1 MNMLCMNNNAMF
13 PCVREEDTAEQVG
26 VYTATVPLKVKY
38 HENIHLSSTVMNM
51 LCMNNNAM
59 FPCIR
64 EEDTAE
70 QVGVYVQPLSL

>member
-1 MNMLCMNNNAMF
+1 MNMLCMNKNAMF

-26 VYTATVPLKVKY
+26 V
-38 HENIHLSSTVMNM
+38 SSHCPFKGCVSREYSPISSMVMNM

-59 FPCIR
+59 VPCVR